1 MTLLSI
7 ILFVILLLN
16 LAKSDIQKER
26 AVNVTPSIQNFKEY
40 MTRIVKEQSSK
51 IQILL
56 KKIEWNAQTVLKR
69 IRNMN
74 AKSKIINEIQP
85 HKMKSKVD
93 SVEYQIE
100 SPVTDDIKTNNIQSE
115 ANGRSFVPHYV
126 NTGYGTSASANYGVA
141 TYHHHSIGFD
151 PINIVVSMSL
161 LSFLLQ
167 ALQGILN
174 RTRLPTPVVEAKSL
188 TSDHIETYAKKTSD
202 FNLAKTKSLYPKK
215 YEYFKKKYQSMY

>member
-1 MTLLSI
+1 MSLFSV

-16 LAKSDIQKER
+16 IAKSDIQKGR
-26 AVNVTPSIQNFKEY
+26 AMNVTSSIRNFKEY
-40 MTRIVKEQSSK
+40 MSRMIKEQSSK

-56 KKIEWNAQTVLKR
+56 KKIELSAQTVLKR

-74 AKSKIINEIQP
+74 EKSKIVNKIHP
-85 HKMKSKVD
+85 HKIKNKID
-93 SVEYQIE
+93 GVEYQIE
-100 SPVTDDIKTNNIQSE
+100 SPITENIKSNSIQSE
-115 ANGRSFVPHYV
+115 VNGRSFGSHYV
-126 NTGYGTSASANYGVA
+126 STGYGASASANYGVA

-188 TSDHIETYAKKTSD
+188 TSGQIETWAKKTGTPD
-202 FNLAKTKSLYPKK
+202 FVQMNSVYPKK
-215 YEYFKKKYQSMY
+215 FEYFKKKYQPKH